1 MTNARTVEFDLD
13 RYLCNSKKVD
23 LSGIEWDEIPNHTLS
38 DGDVMCLHYMMDI
51 EAQRPRWAGVTPM
64 PAARRDNGHPPAPTH
79 WAESKDGRP
88 DVMSATSDVER
99 REEERAAHV
108 MRIGS

>member
-1 MTNARTVEFDLD
+1 
-13 RYLCNSKKVD
+13 
-23 LSGIEWDEIPNHTLS
+23 
-38 DGDVMCLHYMMDI
+38 
-51 EAQRPRWAGVTPM
+51 M

-108 MRIGS
+108 MAHRLLGAGATRA